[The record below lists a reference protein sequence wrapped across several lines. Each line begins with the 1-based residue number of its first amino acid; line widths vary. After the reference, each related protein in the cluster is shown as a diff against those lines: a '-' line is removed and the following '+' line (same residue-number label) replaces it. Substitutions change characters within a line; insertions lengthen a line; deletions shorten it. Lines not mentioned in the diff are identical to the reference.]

1 MSIVTGESVKCN
13 SSNTNLKCE
22 WVIFLRLTFEL
33 ISFSQ
38 DLIAEVVIG
47 GPVEMKGETHWVLLS
62 KSDGQVFQGLKS
74 GLVRLLDH
82 ISDQLNILEDGQP
95 EVWHSCNVLI
105 LLLLSL
111 FLLLGELSLLINLLG
126 QGSLVLVLALRERGR

>member
-13 SSNTNLKCE
+13 SSNTNLECE
-22 WVIFLRLTFEL
+22 GVIFLRLTFEL
-33 ISFSQ
+33 ISFGQ
-38 DLIAEVVIG
+38 DLIGEVVIG

-62 KSDGQVFQGLKS
+62 KSDCQVFQGLKS

-95 EVWHSCNVLI
+95 EVWHSFNILI

-111 FLLLGELSLLINLLG
+111 FLLLGELSLLIDLLG